1 MSKRNDLCIPKGK
14 KGQSLTGLYQIE
26 LRRGLLSAGPANAR
40 APMQSAYASMPPA
53 YAGMQTHFGSSWGTQ
68 QEPTHFSTIW
78 GPFFFARHGARP
90 LKAERSCYLT
100 RAAVEWRS
108 EKFTNARRLTGW
120 GGDSVGIR

>member
-1 MSKRNDLCIPKGK
+1 MSKRNDLCIPKAK

-78 GPFFFARHGARP
+78 GPFFFCKAR
-90 LKAERSCYLT
+90 S
-100 RAAVEWRS
+100 AAVEGRAELLPNEGS
-108 EKFTNARRLTGW
+108 GRVAF
-120 GGDSVGIR
+120 